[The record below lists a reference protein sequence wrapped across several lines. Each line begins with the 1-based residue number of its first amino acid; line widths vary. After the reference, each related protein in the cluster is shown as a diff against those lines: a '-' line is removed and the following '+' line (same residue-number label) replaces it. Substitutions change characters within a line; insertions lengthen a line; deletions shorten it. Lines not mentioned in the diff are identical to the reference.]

1 MPVGAK
7 KKMTDMEI
15 AKANRMQMLT
25 EERNTIRKYDPDA
38 LAAFDRELKAKG
50 YMVNK
55 KPVKKMS
62 EGGEM
67 DMYKKGGAMN
77 VKKKG
82 RPEDN
87 KNYFNSEP
95 NRGVVKVDSEST
107 RTVKDGKTEYV
118 SVTNISDNA
127 GKSQR
132 IVSNKDGESS
142 TAFARK
148 SNPTQPV
155 KVGPSSPGKTM
166 ANINGRGYSNIEKD
180 VRPGISNSQSVSDL
194 EKAKKMMYRYGGKMK
209 KYLMGGQVK
218 LDKNKDGKITS
229 VDFKMLKKY
238 QAGGTVPAKKDF
250 VGKGL
255 FPKDPTSKSGPTEL
269 EILEGLTWQKSV
281 EALKRRGVS
290 NIDQSER
297 EPSRKILGQG
307 NTNILDNNYEL
318 AIKKAKEYGVY
329 DEARQEAVKE
339 YRSKKP
345 SAGGQ
350 K

>member
-1 MPVGAK
+1 MKAKKSVYQAGGKMPVGAK
-7 KKMTDMEI
+7 KKMNDMEI

-25 EERNTIRKYDPDA
+25 EERNTIRKNDPDA

-67 DMYKKGGAMN
+67 DKYGM
-77 VKKKG
+77 
-82 RPEDN
+82 
-87 KNYFNSEP
+87 
-95 NRGVVKVDSEST
+95 
-107 RTVKDGKTEYV
+107 
-118 SVTNISDNA
+118 
-127 GKSQR
+127 
-132 IVSNKDGESS
+132 
-142 TAFARK
+142 
-148 SNPTQPV
+148 
-155 KVGPSSPGKTM
+155 
-166 ANINGRGYSNIEKD
+166 
-180 VRPGISNSQSVSDL
+180 
-194 EKAKKMMYRYGGKMK
+194 GGKMK
-209 KYLMGGQVK
+209 KYLAGGQVK
-218 LDKNKDGKITS
+218 LDKNKDGKIS
-229 VDFKMLKKY
+229 GEDFKMMKKY
-238 QAGGTVPAKKDF
+238 QAGGTVPGKKDF

-255 FPKDPTSKSGPTEL
+255 FPKDPTAKSGPTEL
-269 EILEGLTWQKSV
+269 EILEGLTWQKSI
-281 EALKRRGVS
+281 EALKQRGVS
-290 NIDQSER
+290 NIDQAER

-329 DEARQEAVKE
+329 DQARQEAVKE